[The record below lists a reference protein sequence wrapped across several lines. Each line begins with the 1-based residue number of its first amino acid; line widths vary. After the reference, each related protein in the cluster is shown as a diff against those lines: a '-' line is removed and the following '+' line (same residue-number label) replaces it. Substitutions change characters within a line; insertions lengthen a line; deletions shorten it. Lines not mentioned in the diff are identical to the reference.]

1 MSGNFKEIF
10 AIFNSLETQESELIY
25 IFEKNSIKTTDEIA
39 KSCAIVS
46 NSVNSILKLYPDIT
60 EMNDKV
66 KIKAHLKFYYE
77 LITKLMHFLKLVE
90 NFQQIS
96 EEYYDQIIEF
106 LENRNIL
113 INGKYTNLAKNE
125 LDTFYSEEKKKEIEF
140 FLEKRLK
147 DPYKAKKI

>member
-25 IFEKNSIKTTDEIA
+25 IFEKHSIKPSDEIA
-39 KSCAIVS
+39 KSCAQIS
-46 NSVNSILKLYPDIT
+46 SSINLILKLYPSIT
-60 EMNDKV
+60 EINDKV

-77 LITKLMHFLKLVE
+77 LITKLMHFLKSVE

-113 INGKYTNLAKNE
+113 INGKYTSLAKNE
-125 LDTFYSEEKKKEIEF
+125 LDTFYSDEKKKEIEF

-147 DPYKAKKI
+147 DPYKSKKI

>member
-25 IFEKNSIKTTDEIA
+25 IFEKHSIKTTDEIA
-39 KSCAIVS
+39 KSCAHIS
-46 NSVNSILKLYPDIT
+46 NSINIILKLYPGIT

-77 LITKLMHFLKLVE
+77 LITKLMHFLKSVE

-113 INGKYTNLAKNE
+113 INGKYTSLTKNE
-125 LDTFYSEEKKKEIEF
+125 LDTFYSDEKKKEIEF

-147 DPYKAKKI
+147 DPYKSKKI

>member
-1 MSGNFKEIF
+1 MSERFKEIF
-10 AIFNSLETQESELIY
+10 EIFNSLETQDSELIN
-25 IFEKNSIKTTDEIA
+25 IFEEHSIKPTDEIA

-46 NSVNSILKLYPDIT
+46 NSVNSILKLYSDIT

-77 LITKLMHFLKLVE
+77 LITKLMYFLKSVE

-106 LENRNIL
+106 LEKRYIL
-113 INGKYTNLAKNE
+113 INGKYTSLAKNE

-147 DPYKAKKI
+147 DPYKPKKI

>member
-25 IFEKNSIKTTDEIA
+25 IFEKHSIKTTDEIA